1 MAYAGLQE
9 VILHGPFHQV
19 AVDGRLGDLLV
30 VLNPFIVV
38 ALEGG
43 EVGDFEVELI

>member
-1 MAYAGLQE
+1 MAYAALQE

-19 AVDGRLGDLLV
+19 AVDGRLGDLFV
-30 VLNPFIVV
+30 VLNRFVVV

-43 EVGDFEVELI
+43 EVGDFEVEFV